1 MIVSVEV
8 LKFRTLRKP
17 VSSALI
23 MVLGLLLV
31 IIIMAAGGLVSRWD
45 VKPVPST
52 PQPASAYWQAEG
64 VPPGTGHWQS
74 KSLELSPEKREALRD
89 DIIAIRQSLSH
100 HVSEEKA
107 AAP

>member
-1 MIVSVEV
+1 
-8 LKFRTLRKP
+8 
-17 VSSALI
+17 

-31 IIIMAAGGLVSRWD
+31 IMIMAAGGLVSRWD
-45 VKPVPST
+45 VKPAPSN

-74 KSLELSPEKREALRD
+74 TTREMSPENREALRN
-89 DIIAIRQSLSH
+89 DIIAIRQSLSRRI
-100 HVSEEKA
+100 SEEKA